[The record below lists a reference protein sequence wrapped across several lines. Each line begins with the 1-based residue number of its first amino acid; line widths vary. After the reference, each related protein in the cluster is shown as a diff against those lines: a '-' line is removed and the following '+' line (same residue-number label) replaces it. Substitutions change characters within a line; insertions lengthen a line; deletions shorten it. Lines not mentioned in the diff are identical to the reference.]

1 MTYAYTSYY
10 SANTTT
16 TASSSN
22 YYSLPWAGAAASTG
36 TYAPTGSM
44 SGVYPSY
51 RQDVGDRMTD
61 VAERIRRRLRDNR

>member
-16 TASSSN
+16 SASSSN
-22 YYSLPWAGAAASTG
+22 YYSVPWAGVAASTG

-51 RQDVGDRMTD
+51 GVGERMTD

>member
-1 MTYAYTSYY
+1 MTYSYTSYT
-10 SANTTT
+10 ATTAT
-16 TASSSN
+16 TNASSSN
-22 YYSLPWAGAAASTG
+22 YYSLPWAGASASTG

-51 RQDVGDRMTD
+51 RQDVGERMTD